1 MADASAR
8 ADGYFAR
15 GIDGITHRERPDRQD
30 LPELPDLQ
38 RLAPPELQRQLALEQ
53 LLSGHA
59 LDLCIEETLRPTV
72 FDPEILLPRPFARAL
87 EDMRET
93 IREASQRHGEPAVLV
108 RAARILAQEEEWRE
122 LARSCRDALHQV

>member
-1 MADASAR
+1 MAEASAISE
-8 ADGYFAR
+8 GYFAR
-15 GIDGITHRERPDRQD
+15 GIDGITHRERLDLQD

-59 LDLCIEETLRPTV
+59 LDQCIEEAIRPPV
-72 FDPEILLPRPFARAL
+72 PDPAILLPRPFAQAL
-87 EDMRET
+87 KDMQET

-108 RAARILAQEEEWRE
+108 RAARILSQEGEWRE
-122 LARSCRDALHQV
+122 LARSCRDALYQV